1 MRLKHFYV
9 VTYDISDTRRRDRV
23 VKILEAVGHRV
34 NYSVFECFLTD
45 IQYRNMCNRLSP
57 LVVGKDDQVNIYPIL
72 FGMLCTDSLHSSAT
86 TQRVDDGGRDIG
98 CGVAMIFDLLGLKS
112 FAKIRFCGSLLIMS
126 GLAENGRNYAK
137 EYFSQMAFSCR
148 KSCRICE
155 KEVFLQRKE
164 A

>member
-86 TQRVDDGGRDIG
+86 TQRVDDGGRGVG
-98 CGVAMIFDLLGLKS
+98 CGVMVLFDLLGLKS
-112 FAKIRFCGSLLIMS
+112 FAKIRLGGFRVIVS
-126 GLAENGRNYAK
+126 GLAEYGRSYAE
-137 EYFSQMAFSCR
+137 EYFSQIAFSC
-148 KSCRICE
+148 
-155 KEVFLQRKE
+155 
-164 A
+164 